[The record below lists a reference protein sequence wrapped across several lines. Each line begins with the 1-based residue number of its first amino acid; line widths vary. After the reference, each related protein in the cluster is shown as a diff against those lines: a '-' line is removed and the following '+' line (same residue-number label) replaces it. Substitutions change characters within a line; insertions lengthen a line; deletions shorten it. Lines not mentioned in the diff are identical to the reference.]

1 MKVIGIEKSSFI
13 DYPGKICT
21 VYFTPGCN
29 FRCAYC
35 HNSPAVMGKGELIK
49 EEEILLYLEKR
60 KKFVDAVCIS
70 GGEPTLQQGLDLF
83 IKKLKS
89 KGFFVKLDTN
99 GTNPD
104 ILQKL
109 LDKKLIDYVAMDI
122 KGPLYKYSLLV
133 GREVDVEPIKESIN
147 IIKNSKIDYEF
158 RTTICKELL
167 SPNDIRDIANL
178 LKGSKAYYL
187 QNFKDGDTILA
198 GKGKF
203 TPYNMKELKLIE
215 KEIKDYFVKFD
226 IR

>member
-122 KGPLYKYSLLV
+122 KGPLYKYSLLA
-133 GREVDVEPIKESIN
+133 GIEVAVEPIKESIN

>member
-1 MKVIGIEKSSFI
+1 MKIIGIEKSSFI

-60 KKFVDAVCIS
+60 KKFIDAVCIS
-70 GGEPTLQQGLDLF
+70 GGEPTLQQDLDWF
-83 IKKLKS
+83 IEKLKS
-89 KGFFVKLDTN
+89 KGFFIKLDTN

-122 KGPLYKYSLLV
+122 KGPLYKYSLLA
-133 GREVDVEPIKESIN
+133 GTEVAVEPIKESIN
-147 IIKNSKIDYEF
+147 IIKNSNIDYEF

-215 KEIKDYFVKFD
+215 MEIKDYFVKFD

>member
-122 KGPLYKYSLLV
+122 KGPLYKYSLLA
-133 GREVDVEPIKESIN
+133 GIEVAVEPIKESIN
-147 IIKNSKIDYEF
+147 IIKNFNIDYEF